1 MRASLMALP
10 ARLAKLAR
18 PARQAQPAWL
28 ARLARWALLPALAA
42 VLLGGCAHVQVA
54 ERDGELRRAMDLL
67 LETSEEDAS
76 VWPAEEGAAER
87 PARPRHRWPR
97 LHLHAVD
104 LPLSQLVAA
113 LRELVPVDFLL
124 DSGADAP
131 FTASLRDLPLDRA
144 LGAVARSAGMALL
157 SLPRGDSPH
166 EGSLRGDSPHGDSPQ
181 GSGRPLFRLASA
193 DSLERARTAL
203 DSGAQ
208 AQAAAQDGGGNM
220 RSFALSHGD
229 SQQVAERLRGIFGQD
244 LTLVADPRTNSLL
257 ARGAP
262 ETLRGLD
269 WALHRLDRPRPLL
282 YLEAWVLEAD
292 DDLASALGATLA
304 SQLGAGNVAGGL
316 GGAGGGADGAPLGP
330 DAAGPALVSGDVADA
345 QLGVSLLDDARARL
359 LRLTA
364 LARKGRSRI
373 LSHPRIFVVDGS
385 TAEVFQGEEIPYVTQ
400 SGERG
405 ANTEFRQAGL
415 RLRVTP
421 RFLGAG
427 LLAARIEVSKDSVD
441 QGRDNPPISRREIRT
456 EMRIPLGATLAIGGI
471 RVRRSHRSRQGVLLG
486 RAEGSHED
494 AQLIVLL
501 RVTRADASGAAG
513 PGQRP

>member
-1 MRASLMALP
+1 MGAFP
-10 ARLAKLAR
+10 VVRLTLL
-18 PARQAQPAWL
+18 WL
-28 ARLARWALLPALAA
+28 CAA
-42 VLLGGCAHVQVA
+42 LLGGCTHVQVA
-54 ERDGELRRAMDLL
+54 ERDGELRRAMNLL
-67 LETSEEDAS
+67 LETAEEDAA
-76 VWPAEEGAAER
+76 VWPAPDMVGER
-87 PARPRHRWPR
+87 PPQPRHRWPR
-97 LHLHAVD
+97 IHLHAVD

-124 DSGADAP
+124 DSGADAA
-131 FTASLRDLPLDRA
+131 FTASLRDVPLDRA
-144 LGAVARSAGMALL
+144 LDAAARSAGMALL
-157 SLPRGDSPH
+157 SLPRGDA
-166 EGSLRGDSPHGDSPQ
+166 PQ
-181 GSGRPLFRLASA
+181 GSGRPLLRLASA
-193 DSLERARTAL
+193 NSLERARTAL
-203 DSGAQ
+203 ASGAQ
-208 AQAAAQDGGGNM
+208 AQAAAQGGGGNM

-282 YLEAWVLEAD
+282 YLEAWVLEVD

-304 SQLGAGNVAGGL
+304 AQLGGGNVAGGI
-316 GGAGGGADGAPLGP
+316 GGAGGGSGADGAPLAP
-330 DAAGPALVSGDVADA
+330 DATGPALALGDVADA

-427 LLAARIEVSKDSVD
+427 LLGARIEVSKDSVD